1 MKKLLKATVV
11 VNENS
16 NQIQIREGMNIEFM
30 GASSNS
36 SLLDKDKEE
45 ICKQLENK
53 YNVKV
58 NVKFFRRNMINIE
71 KM

>member
-30 GASSNS
+30 GDSSNS